1 MGRCGWESSDQF
13 LVDFLLLHSH
23 KSKHLVLFSTSS
35 TLPFTHYFLCC
46 RLILP
51 STLNFI
57 LSVAVTLSPFPSL
70 PSLGSSVVAAVLRTD
85 PLCTPHPQGE
95 VGKVVQE
102 RHPCLCCLW
111 VRCHHSSGRAPFYRL
126 LRHPP
131 TRAEFWGSPCRME
144 NLQWQRPEL
153 IRDPPSAPPPPPVVQ
168 KAGGALHAGVSEL

>member
-1 MGRCGWESSDQF
+1 MGRCGWESSDRF

-35 TLPFTHYFLCC
+35 TFPFTHYFLCC

-57 LSVAVTLSPFPSL
+57 LSVAITLSPFPSL

-95 VGKVVQE
+95 AGKVIQE
-102 RHPCLCCLW
+102 GHPCLCCLW
-111 VRCHHSSGRAPFYRL
+111 VRCHHSSGRVPFYRL
-126 LRHPP
+126 LRHPNKSRVLGFSLQDGKSAVAE
-131 TRAEFWGSPCRME
+131 TRAHQRSSLCSSSSSCGAKGWWGSSCWS
-144 NLQWQRPEL
+144 Q
-153 IRDPPSAPPPPPVVQ
+153 
-168 KAGGALHAGVSEL
+168 